1 MCLVLLQTNPPKEEV
16 LPVPSEFNPQSTNSF
31 SHSASPAVSSI
42 AAGEGPSLRARHH
55 SVESPQAHQ
64 VKPSNVAQ
72 TSNIPQYGDILES
85 STNLRNTSSQLLHNT
100 SRQLLHNTSRQL
112 LHNTSRQLLHNTS
125 SHLLHSTSSNL
136 LHNTSSHSLH
146 NTSSNLLHN
155 TSSHSLH
162 NRSSHSLH
170 NRSSHSL
177 HNMSSHSFP
186 NTALDGQYNNTE
198 EHCHVNGFHSLA
210 PSITSS
216 STPKSPGKSYS
227 TASSVPP
234 ADVFRFDELVEI
246 QARNMD
252 EEIQKGNVP
261 PIGFTP
267 KPDAGG
273 SSIMVDAVTSSKV
286 SANEAL
292 QEKLAK
298 LNEQK

>member
-1 MCLVLLQTNPPKEEV
+1 MLQTNPPKEEV
-16 LPVPSEFNPQSTNSF
+16 LPVAAEFNPQSTNSF
-31 SHSASPAVSSI
+31 SHSPSPAMSSI
-42 AAGEGPSLRARHH
+42 AAAEGPSLRARHH
-55 SVESPQAHQ
+55 SVQSPQAHQ
-64 VKPSNVAQ
+64 VKPSNLTQ

-85 STNLRNTSSQLLHNT
+85 STSSHLLHNISSYSSHNTSSQLLHST
-100 SRQLLHNTSRQL
+100 SRQLLHN
-112 LHNTSRQLLHNTS
+112 N
-125 SHLLHSTSSNL
+125 SSNL

-146 NTSSNLLHN
+146 NTSSHLLHNTSSHLLHNTSSHLLHN
-155 TSSHSLH
+155 TSSHS
-162 NRSSHSLH
+162 
-170 NRSSHSL
+170 
-177 HNMSSHSFP
+177 F
-186 NTALDGQYNNTE
+186 TALDGQYNNTE
-198 EHCHVNGFHSLA
+198 EHGNVNGFHSLA
-210 PSITSS
+210 PSITAS

-267 KPDAGG
+267 KPDADG

-292 QEKLAK
+292 QERLAK